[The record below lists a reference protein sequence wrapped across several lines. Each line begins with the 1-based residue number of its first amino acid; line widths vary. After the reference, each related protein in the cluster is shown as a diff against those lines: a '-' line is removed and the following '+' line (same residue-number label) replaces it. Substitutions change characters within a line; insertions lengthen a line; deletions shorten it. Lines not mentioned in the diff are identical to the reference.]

1 MQKAIYWFRQ
11 DLRLY
16 DNPALMEASNYAEI
30 LPIYIVDSQTP
41 KQYQI
46 GAASK
51 WWLHNSLTS
60 LNKSLN
66 NNLNI
71 YHAPPLDIIKNLIKD
86 YNIDA
91 IFWNRCYEPF
101 AIQRDKEIKEY
112 LQSNNIKNKS
122 FNASL
127 LWEPWEIKKTDG
139 SEYKVFTP
147 YYRKGCLLATS
158 PAKPLDKPNNL
169 ALVKDKSSLSISQ
182 LNLLPEIK
190 WYISLEKCWSIGEK
204 SAKESLYKFI
214 ENGLDNYKIG
224 RDFPATSYVS
234 RLSPHIHFG
243 EISIRQIWHTIAA
256 IDNDNSNID
265 HFLSELGWREFSYYQ
280 LYNHPTLPEQNLQ
293 RKFDKFAWQIN
304 DKNLKAWQTGNTGIP
319 LVDAGMRE
327 LWQTGYMHNR
337 IRMVVGSFLVKNLRL
352 HWKHG
357 EQWFWDTLVD
367 ADLASNCASWQWVA
381 GCGNDAAPYF
391 RIFNPIT
398 QGEKFDPNGE
408 YIRKY
413 IPELA
418 KLPTKYIYAPW
429 QAPTQV
435 LEQAN
440 IALGTDYPL
449 PIVDLKLSREQALLA
464 FQALKNNKDD

>member
-1 MQKAIYWFRQ
+1 MQKAICWFRQ

-16 DNPALMEASNYAEI
+16 DNPALMEASDYAEV
-30 LPIYIVDSQTP
+30 LPIYIIDSQTP
-41 KQYQI
+41 KQHQI
-46 GAASK
+46 GSASK
-51 WWLHNSLTS
+51 WWLHNSLIS

-66 NNLNI
+66 NNLSI
-71 YHAPPLDIIKNLIKD
+71 YHGDPFAIIKNLINY

-112 LQSNNIKNKS
+112 LQANNIKNKS

-158 PAKPLDKPNNL
+158 PAKPIDKPNNL
-169 ALVKDKSSLSISQ
+169 ALIKDNSSLSISQ
-182 LNLLPEIK
+182 LNLLPETK
-190 WYISLEKCWSIGEK
+190 WYMSLEKCWSIGEEA
-204 SAKESLYKFI
+204 AKESLYKFI

-280 LYNHPTLPEQNLQ
+280 LYHHPTLPEQNLQ

-429 QAPTQV
+429 QAPEQV

-440 IALGTDYPL
+440 ITLGTDYPL
-449 PIVDLKLSREQALLA
+449 PIIDLKLSREQALLA
-464 FQALKNNKDD
+464 FQALKTNKDE